1 MERTPGIDV
10 SRWQGEIDW
19 RQVAEAGYRFA
30 MIRATVGDYY
40 TDPRFYIN
48 WNEAQEA
55 GLLVSAYHVIVPKN
69 TIYSQ
74 VDRLFDVLGDRR
86 ADLPLVMDVERHD
99 KVSRAHI
106 TACVQGCLQRA
117 EQQDGRRP
125 VIYTAGWFWDN
136 PEYVIPSED
145 WAQYDLW
152 VANYVESLDDLEDTS
167 ASEPQIPQG
176 WSTWKFWQ
184 YTDKATVP
192 GVRGSANLDWFAG
205 GYEDLVAYG
214 AQRTVN
220 ETPAKS
226 ILEPD
231 APPPMGIRARVL
243 TDVNVRSGPGV
254 NYDRVGKL
262 KEGDMITIGKI
273 AGKEIWVEFA
283 PGQWAALEF
292 QGERFIEIE

>member
-1 MERTPGIDV
+1 MASYTPGIDV

-48 WNEAQEA
+48 WNEAKEA

-69 TIYSQ
+69 SVYSQ
-74 VDRLFDVLGDRR
+74 IERLFDTLGDRR

-99 KVSRAHI
+99 KVNRAHI
-106 TACVQGCLQRA
+106 TACIQGCLQRV

-125 VIYTAGWFWDN
+125 LVYTAKWFWDN
-136 PEYVIPSED
+136 TEYLIHSDD

-152 VANYVESLDDLEDTS
+152 VANYVDNPDDSQNQQPAL
-167 ASEPQIPQG
+167 PQG
-176 WSTWKFWQ
+176 WDAWKFWQ
-184 YTDKATVP
+184 YTDKGSVP
-192 GVRGSANLDWFAG
+192 GVRGNCDLDWFAG
-205 GYEDLVAYG
+205 SYEELVAYG
-214 AQRTVN
+214 QRRTVN
-220 ETPAKS
+220 E
-226 ILEPD
+226 
-231 APPPMGIRARVL
+231 PPPKPIVEPETPPPIGIRARVL

-262 KEGDMITIGKI
+262 KEGDVITISKI
-273 AGKEIWVEFA
+273 EGKEIWVEFA

-292 QGERFIEIE
+292 QGERFIAIE